1 MPEAQKPWDHIDI
14 PPIGVPPPTWGTPG
28 AAFYTFEI
36 PGKGFAEPETLRL
49 APHTSEEE
57 AWAELLRARPTIGA
71 LARVV
76 KVEPLTPTQVQ
87 LYEIFDLAMRAILE
101 ASPIMRTPPQWLTER
116 KRHSCVYLDNGDLKQ
131 AVASMASEITRH
143 GWTPGSWGYAA
154 LVSEGLRLALHD
166 DAKGVRRWIDG
177 F

>member
-1 MPEAQKPWDHIDI
+1 MS
-14 PPIGVPPPTWGTPG
+14 
-28 AAFYTFEI
+28 AFYTFEI
-36 PGKGFAEPETLRL
+36 SGVGFAEPETLQL
-49 APHTSEEE
+49 GPFASEEE

-116 KRHSCVYLDNGDLKQ
+116 KRHACVYLDNGDLKQ

>member
-1 MPEAQKPWDHIDI
+1 MS
-14 PPIGVPPPTWGTPG
+14 
-28 AAFYTFEI
+28 AFYTFEI
-36 PGKGFAEPETLRL
+36 SGVGFAEPETLQL
-49 APHTSEEE
+49 GPFASEEE
-57 AWAELLRARPTIGA
+57 AWAELLRARPGVGA
-71 LARVV
+71 LATLL

-101 ASPIMRTPPQWLTER
+101 ASPQWLTEC
-116 KRHSCVYLDNGDLKQ
+116 KRRACVYLDNGDLKQ

-166 DAKGVRRWIDG
+166 DAEGVRRWIDG